1 MSGKQQ
7 VHVLI
12 NPDSGIWN
20 PFNAMAHAFLEHW
33 ETPDREL
40 TIQFSTSKEDG
51 RTKARK
57 AVEKGADILLV
68 VGGDGAVNTVGS
80 QLVGSQTA
88 LGVIPSGSG
97 NGFARHF
104 GIPMDI
110 RKAIAVLAKA
120 EPRAIDV
127 GFADDKP
134 FFVTCSLAWDA
145 SLVEAFEKSPIR
157 GILPYVFAAVYQFF
171 EYKPQVFRVNLD
183 DREELHIEDP
193 MLFTAANLTQYGG
206 GAMIAPGASADDGL
220 LQLVTL
226 RKRDLP
232 WVLPML
238 GSVFNGTIDR
248 LDRIGTHSFETMV
261 VSRKTAGPMQLDG
274 ELIQAPAEVR
284 ICVHPRA
291 LKVLVPPRYQTS
303 NPSSTSK

>member
-1 MSGKQQ
+1 MSGRQK
-7 VHVLI
+7 VHILI
-12 NPDSGIWN
+12 NPDSGVLN
-20 PFNAMAHAFLEHW
+20 PFNAMAHALLEHW

-40 TIQFSTSKEDG
+40 TIQFTTSKQDG
-51 RTKARK
+51 RRKARK
-57 AVEKGADILLV
+57 AVDEGADVLLV
-68 VGGDGAVNTVGS
+68 VGGDGAINSIGS
-80 QLVGSQTA
+80 ELIGSQTA
-88 LGVIPSGSG
+88 LGAVPSGSG

-110 RKAIAVLAKA
+110 KKAVAVLAKA
-120 EPRAIDV
+120 EPRDIDV

-183 DREELHIEDP
+183 DREEILIEDP

-238 GSVFNGTIDR
+238 GSVFSGTIDR
-248 LDRIGTHSFETMV
+248 LDRIDNHSFKTMV
-261 VSRKTAGPMQLDG
+261 VSRNTGGPMQLDG

-284 ICVHPRA
+284 ITVRPRA
-291 LKVLVPPRYQTS
+291 LKVLVPQRHQAH
-303 NPSSTSK
+303 NP